1 MNNKKTIQ
9 KILIGLGIAIAL
21 LVVYSML
28 APGTE
33 NQGVGEK
40 TGLTSLLDSS
50 VLGQIEETDTKL
62 ANAEILRVLGGIR
75 DIELKDDIFTNPV
88 FKKLRDSNF
97 SIPNPIQIGR
107 DNPFLPIGFETLLN
121 TAINDPFDNLLEERN
136 SVYED
141 NFFGDIDLNNGQTIN
156 GGEIISVNN
165 GGDDQ

>member
-62 ANAEILRVLGGIR
+62 ANAEVGAFVAGAKVPCILSSRGDSVATKLYSIALGAMIAS
-75 DIELKDDIFTNPV
+75 K
-88 FKKLRDSNF
+88 
-97 SIPNPIQIGR
+97 
-107 DNPFLPIGFETLLN
+107 
-121 TAINDPFDNLLEERN
+121 
-136 SVYED
+136 
-141 NFFGDIDLNNGQTIN
+141 
-156 GGEIISVNN
+156 
-165 GGDDQ
+165 